1 MARNLVYAQG
11 HQYFLYELHRFTK
24 FNCHCTLAVFS
35 CTFVVHL
42 HVLSRTQTGIT
53 DWVRAT
59 ENKIIEV

>member
-1 MARNLVYAQG
+1 MLKDINTFYMSYTDLQNLTAIV
-11 HQYFLYELHRFTK
+11 
-24 FNCHCTLAVFS
+24 AVFS

-59 ENKIIEV
+59 ENKIIQV